1 METKPNNNELQ
12 SPDFTNHVVGTYST
26 FHSSVVSISPRF
38 KYPALKGRIIKG
50 ESQTVPNQAYS
61 VREIYER
68 SILNSPAPI
77 KESPAIYSQNQ
88 DEEYLF
94 SLEGTD
100 PSRLDLVE
108 LQELQELM
116 ASRVIEYREKGK
128 KLEQL
133 YKHKLAELRQPS
145 FPSFPSGE

>member
-1 METKPNNNELQ
+1 METKPNNNDLQ
-12 SPDFTNHVVGTYST
+12 YPDFTNHVVGTYST
-26 FHSSVVSISPRF
+26 FHSSAVSISPRY
-38 KYPALKGRIIKG
+38 KYHALKGRTFEK
-50 ESQTVPNQAYS
+50 ESQTVPNQAYT

-68 SILNSPAPI
+68 SVLNSPAPI
-77 KESPAIYSQNQ
+77 KESPGIYSQNQ

-100 PSRLDLVE
+100 PNRLDLVE

-116 ASRVIEYREKGK
+116 KSRVNEYRENGK

-133 YKHKLAELRQPS
+133 YKQKLAELRQPT
-145 FPSFPSGE
+145 PPSGE